1 MSRRAAGTGGP
12 RSVAVLALLTVI
24 CLTSPTGTV
33 AFAQGSARAWGMGG
47 AATATARGL
56 DAVDWNPANL
66 ALARPGFSLGLASL
80 AADLHNNAFTLSRYN
95 EISGAT
101 LTTADKQRLLQD
113 IPAGGF
119 AVQAEM
125 RAAAGGLG
133 VGNAALTFAVLG
145 GGTGRMAKDFF
156 DLVLMGNPIDRAF
169 TFDGTGGEG
178 YAIGAATL
186 SAGVPLSTGFRTR
199 LCAGANLRYLRGLYE
214 FHFEEA
220 TGGLVTTMDG
230 IAGDARASYVTA
242 SGGVGW
248 AVDLGL
254 TLQAPRGWTLGLAC
268 DNVRSAMDWNGDP
281 QRRTWTARADSLN
294 ASREDLDALVAG
306 SDTNVAVAPYRTT
319 LPRRL
324 RLGASNTYGPLLVAL
339 DVAQGLE
346 NRAGTTTRTEF
357 RTGLEWGPCSW
368 LLPRVGAALGGGAG
382 RGASAGLGLRV
393 GPWRLDVAAVNRG
406 RFWPRDTKGLGIA
419 AQTRLEF

>member
-1 MSRRAAGTGGP
+1 MTRRNTTTGGP
-12 RSVAVLALLTVI
+12 RPLVALALLAA
-24 CLTSPTGTV
+24 LSLAPAPGDV
-33 AFAQGSARAWGMGG
+33 ALAQGSARAWGMGG
-47 AATATARGL
+47 AATAAARGL

-66 ALARPGFSLGLASL
+66 ALARPGFTLGLASL

-101 LTTADKQRLLQD
+101 LTTADKQRLLRD
-113 IPAGGF
+113 IPADGF
-119 AVQAEM
+119 ALQADV
-125 RAAAGGLG
+125 RAAAGGIGL
-133 VGNAALTFAVLG
+133 GNAALTFAVIG
-145 GGTGRMAKDFF
+145 GGTGRVAKDFF
-156 DLVLMGNPIDRAF
+156 DLVLMGNPLDRAF
-169 TFDGTGGEG
+169 SFDGTGGEG
-178 YAIGAATL
+178 YAVGAATL
-186 SAGVPLSTGFRTR
+186 SAGVPLATGFRAR

-214 FHFEEA
+214 LHFEEA
-220 TGGLVTTMDG
+220 GGGLVTTMG
-230 IAGDARASYVTA
+230 GVAGDARASYVTA
-242 SGGVGW
+242 TGGVGW

-268 DNVRSAMDWNGDP
+268 DNVSSAMDWDGDP
-281 QRRTWTARADSLN
+281 ERRIWTASADSLN
-294 ASREDLDALVAG
+294 ASQEDFDALVAD
-306 SDTNVAVAPYRTT
+306 SDTTVAVSPYRTT

-324 RLGASNTYGPLLVAL
+324 RLGASRACGPLLVAL

-346 NRAGTTTRTEF
+346 DRAGTTTRTEF
-357 RTGLEWGPCSW
+357 RSGLEWRPCGW
-368 LLPRVGAALGGGAG
+368 LQPRAGAALGGEAR

>member
-1 MSRRAAGTGGP
+1 MSRCYEQFGGP
-12 RSVAVLALLTVI
+12 RPVAALALLAVI
-24 CLTSPTGTV
+24 WLTPPNGTV

-80 AADLHNNAFTLSRYN
+80 AADLHNNAFTLVRYN
-95 EISGAT
+95 ELSGAT
-101 LTTADKQRLLQD
+101 LTTADKQQLLQD
-113 IPAGGF
+113 IPADGF
-119 AVQAEM
+119 AVQAEV

-133 VGNAALTFAVLG
+133 LGNAALTFAVLG
-145 GGTGRMAKDFF
+145 GGTGRVAKDFF

-214 FHFEEA
+214 LHFEET

-230 IAGDARASYVTA
+230 VAGDARASYVTA

-268 DNVRSAMDWNGDP
+268 DNVSSAMDWDGDP
-281 QRRTWTARADSLN
+281 ERRTWTAHADSLN
-294 ASREDLDALVAG
+294 ASQEDFDALVDD
-306 SDTNVAVAPYRTT
+306 SDTTVAVAPYRTT

-324 RLGASNTYGPLLVAL
+324 RLGASNTFGPLLVAA

-346 NRAGTTTRTEF
+346 NRAGATTRTEF
-357 RTGLEWGPCSW
+357 RTGVEWGPCGW
-368 LLPRVGAALGGGAG
+368 LLPRAGVALGGEAR
-382 RGASAGLGLRV
+382 RGASAGFGLRV

-406 RFWPRDTKGLGIA
+406 NFWPRDTKGLGIA

>member
-1 MSRRAAGTGGP
+1 MTRHDRPTGRA
-12 RSVAVLALLTVI
+12 RSATAPVLLALIGLAAAPGAPA
-24 CLTSPTGTV
+24 L
-33 AFAQGSARAWGMGG
+33 AQGSARAWGMGG

-95 EISGAT
+95 ELSGAT
-101 LTTADKQRLLQD
+101 LSTADKARILAD

-119 AVQAEM
+119 AVQADV

-133 VGNAALTFAVLG
+133 LGNAALTLSVLG
-145 GGTGRMAKDFF
+145 GGTGRVAKDFF

-178 YAIGAATL
+178 YAVGAATL
-186 SAGVPLSTGFRTR
+186 SAGVPLVTGYRTR

-214 FHFEEA
+214 LHFEEA

-230 IAGDARASYVTA
+230 VAGDARASYVTA

-268 DNVRSAMDWNGDP
+268 DNVASAMDWDGDP
-281 QRRTWTARADSLN
+281 ERRTWTASADSLN
-294 ASREDLDALVAG
+294 ATQEDFDALVAD
-306 SDTNVAVAPYRTT
+306 SDTTCAVAPYRTT

-324 RLGASNTYGPLLVAL
+324 RLGASNTVGPLLVAL
-339 DVAQGLE
+339 DVAQGLAD
-346 NRAGTTTRTEF
+346 RAGTTTRTEF
-357 RTGLEWGPCSW
+357 RTGVEWRPCGW
-368 LLPRVGAALGGGAG
+368 LLPRAGAAVGGEAG
-382 RGASAGLGLRV
+382 RAASAGLGLRV
-393 GPWRLDVAAVNRG
+393 GPWRLDLAAVNRG
-406 RFWPRDTKGLGIA
+406 GFRPRDTKGLGIA

>member
-1 MSRRAAGTGGP
+1 MTDRRGATGRARAAAALVLPAAIWLASPAG
-12 RSVAVLALLTVI
+12 VAL
-24 CLTSPTGTV
+24 
-33 AFAQGSARAWGMGG
+33 AQGSARAWGMGG

-66 ALARPGFSLGLASL
+66 ALARPGFSLGLASV

-101 LTTADKQRLLQD
+101 LTTADKERILRD
-113 IPAGGF
+113 IPDGGF
-119 AVQAEM
+119 AVQADV

-133 VGNAALTFAVLG
+133 LGNVALTFAALG
-145 GGTGRMAKDFF
+145 GGTGRVAKDFF

-178 YAIGAATL
+178 YAVGAATL
-186 SAGVPLSTGFRTR
+186 SAGVPLVTGFRTR
-199 LCAGANLRYLRGLYE
+199 LCAGANLRYLRGIYE
-214 FHFEEA
+214 LHFEEA

-230 IAGDARASYVTA
+230 VAGDARASYVSA
-242 SGGVGW
+242 GGGVGW

-254 TLQAPRGWTLGLAC
+254 ALQAPRGWTLGLAC
-268 DNVRSAMDWNGDP
+268 DNVTSAMDWDGDP
-281 QRRTWTARADSLN
+281 ERRTWTVRADSLN
-294 ASREDLDALVAG
+294 ATQEDLDALVAD
-306 SDTNVAVAPYRTT
+306 SDTTVAVSPYRTT

-324 RLGASNTYGPLLVAL
+324 RLGAGNAFGPLQVAL

-346 NRAGTTTRTEF
+346 DRAGTTTRTEF
-357 RTGLEWGPCSW
+357 RTGVEWRLCGW
-368 LLPRVGAALGGGAG
+368 LLPRAGAALGGAAG
-382 RGASAGLGLRV
+382 RGASAGLGLRA

-406 RFWPRDTKGLGIA
+406 RFWPRDTKGLAVA